1 MIFNLNDSDIKY
13 FFKFPSEITKE
24 VPIIRI
30 VDEEGFGRVIYLGN
44 GWKDGEVSNEANFL

>member
-24 VPIIRI
+24 VPIMRS

-44 GWKDGEVSNEANFL
+44 GWKDGEVSNETNFL